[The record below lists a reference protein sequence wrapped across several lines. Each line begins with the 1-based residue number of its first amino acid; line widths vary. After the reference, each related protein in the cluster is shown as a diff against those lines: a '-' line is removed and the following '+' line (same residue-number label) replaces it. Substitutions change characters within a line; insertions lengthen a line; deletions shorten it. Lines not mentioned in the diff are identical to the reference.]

1 MDARVGPACF
11 PMVQIGLGCLQAF
24 KTQPF
29 QRRVLRVADAPF
41 HLPFAIRIGHPAGQR
56 DGLVVPQY
64 VAVQR
69 VDGGIVDVGDE
80 YAFA

>member
-1 MDARVGPACF
+1 MC
-11 PMVQIGLGCLQAF
+11 LGFLQAF
-24 KTQPF
+24 EAQPF
-29 QRRVLRVADAPF
+29 QRRVFRMTDAPF
-41 HLPFAIRIGHPAGQR
+41 HLPLAIRVGHSAGQR

-80 YAFA
+80 HALAQIVEHDGPGHTA